1 MVADLASL
9 REPVFEQSNAVN
21 FPSDFLGELSLKE
34 QNRTPVMVWGGASK
48 GVIFSLLLRRVGLP
62 VDAVIDI
69 NPAKHGRFLPSTGLE
84 VLSPQQ
90 ALANLPIDAVIYVM
104 NSNYL
109 AEIKEMS
116 QNKFHYI
123 GIDQ

>member
-1 MVADLASL
+1 M
-9 REPVFEQSNAVN
+9 
-21 FPSDFLGELSLKE
+21 
-34 QNRTPVMVWGGASK
+34 
-48 GVIFSLLLRRVGLP
+48 IFSLLRKRAGLP
-62 VDAVIDI
+62 VDAVIDV
-69 NPAKHGRFLPSTGLE
+69 NPAKYGRFLPSTGLE
-84 VLSPQQ
+84 VLSPQL
-90 ALANLPIDAVIYVM
+90 ALADLPIDAVIYVM